1 MTAMR
6 PDDLSALLIGN
17 LPEVDHRGEVIE
29 EIGDDFVRLRL
40 PVRASYISHDLPAGS
55 GQSVLSGPIT
65 IGFAE
70 TAMYAC
76 VHAFYGPQVFA
87 VTLSLNVSFLRLA
100 GHADLI
106 AVCRLLRRGRNVAFV
121 EAHLYSGDSQKAC
134 AQITA
139 TYGITPIT
147 A

>member
-1 MTAMR
+1 MATMSR
-6 PDDLSALLIGN
+6 DDLSALLIRN
-17 LPEVDHRGEVIE
+17 LPEVDHRGEIIE

-40 PVRASYISHDLPAGS
+40 PVHDSYISHDLPAGS

-87 VTLSLNVSFLRLA
+87 ATLSLNVSFLRLA

-106 AVCRLLRRGRNVAFV
+106 AVCRLLRRGRSVAFV
-121 EAHLYSGDSQKAC
+121 EAHLFSGDNQRAC
-134 AQITA
+134 AQVTA
-139 TYGITPIT
+139 AYGISPVT